1 MASQSIEDTP
11 AGKEEALLSPPVPPE
26 KAPRLMSL
34 DVLRGFDMFWIVGGK
49 EVFSALVALLC
60 LSGGVPDW
68 LEYHLNHP
76 AWTGF
81 SAWDLIMPLF
91 LFVSGASIPFAL
103 ALKAGERRDY
113 AAVYRRLIRR
123 VVLLWIFGM
132 IAQGNLLEMDP
143 DRLRFFS
150 NTLQAIAVGYAITVV
165 AFIHTSLRW
174 QVVLCAGLLATYW
187 LLMMFVPVPGAGR
200 WALEPDCN
208 LALWLDDLILGRF
221 RDGTT
226 YAWILPGLGFG
237 ASVLLGSFAGR
248 MLRAPWTPRRRVA
261 ALAVS
266 GAACL
271 FAGWLWGLHFPIIK
285 HLWTSSMVLWAGGW
299 SFLLLAFF
307 YLVVD
312 IADWKRWAY
321 PFMVIGANAITAYM
335 LVHIIDFEAL
345 LKNLA
350 FLKGGS
356 EGVLMI
362 AAALAFLLLWLFLWF
377 LYKRKIFLRV

>member
-1 MASQSIEDTP
+1 MASQPVEDTP
-11 AGKEEALLSPPVPPE
+11 AAKEKALLSSPVPPV
-26 KAPRLMSL
+26 KAPRMMSL

-60 LSGGVPDW
+60 LSGGVPSW

-103 ALKAGERRDY
+103 ALKAGEQRDY
-113 AAVYRRLIRR
+113 AAVYRRLVRR
-123 VVLLWIFGM
+123 LVLLWIFGM

-143 DRLRFFS
+143 ARLRFFS

-174 QVVLCAGLLATYW
+174 QVVLCAGLLVMYW
-187 LLMMFVPVPGAGR
+187 LVMMFVPVPGAGR

-208 LALWLDDLILGRF
+208 LALWLDDLVLGRF

-248 MLRAPWTPRRRVA
+248 MLRAPWSPLHRFA
-261 ALAVS
+261 ALAVA

-271 FAGWLWGLHFPIIK
+271 FGGWLWGLHFPIIK

-312 IADWKRWAY
+312 IAGWKRWAY

-335 LVHIIDFEAL
+335 LVHIIDFEKFSKAL
-345 LKNLA
+345 T
-350 FLKGGS
+350 FL
-356 EGVLMI
+356 EGHSDGALMI
-362 AAALAFLLLWLFLWF
+362 VAAVAFLLLWLFLWF

>member
-1 MASQSIEDTP
+1 MTSKT
-11 AGKEEALLSPPVPPE
+11 EEASPVE
-26 KAPRLMSL
+26 KQDGVSSADARSAKPSRLISL

-49 EVFSALVALLC
+49 EVFTALVALLC
-60 LSGGVPDW
+60 LSGGVPAW
-68 LEYHLNHP
+68 LEYHLDHP

-81 SAWDLIMPLF
+81 AAWDLIMPLF

-103 ALKAGERRDY
+103 ALKEGERRDY
-113 AAVYRRLIRR
+113 AAVYRRLARR
-123 VVLLWIFGM
+123 VLLLWIFGM
-132 IAQGNLLEMDP
+132 IAQGNLLELDP
-143 DRLRFFS
+143 SRLRFFS

-174 QVVLCAGLLATYW
+174 QVLLCAALLVSYW
-187 LLMMFVPVPGAGR
+187 LLMMFVPVPGAGG

-248 MLRAPWTPRRRVA
+248 MLRAPWSPRRRFAVLA
-261 ALAVS
+261 AA
-266 GAACL
+266 GGACL
-271 FAGWLWGLHFPIIK
+271 FGGWLWGFHFPIIK

-312 IADWKRWAY
+312 IAGWKRWAY
-321 PFMVIGANAITAYM
+321 PFMVLGANAITAYM
-335 LVHIIDFEAL
+335 LVHIIDFEKFSKRVTFLEGHSEVAL
-345 LKNLA
+345 A
-350 FLKGGS
+350 
-356 EGVLMI
+356 VV
-362 AAALAFLLLWLFLWF
+362 AALAFLLLWLLLWF